1 VSLPVSGEVFATSD
15 HLDTYGI
22 SGLRRSAIPIV
33 SDACRETPYDSRMPP
48 KKAPKLGP
56 KPKATE
62 AWESWGSRMR
72 AHIKR
77 RGLKWNQIAELMEMN
92 GTSGSGIRHWLNG
105 TRSINLREFFQLC
118 TVVDADPAIILFN
131 GPCFPLP
138 EGGPL
143 LEPIQ
148 SAMNTLKHL
157 IDANAK

>member
-1 VSLPVSGEVFATSD
+1 
-15 HLDTYGI
+15 
-22 SGLRRSAIPIV
+22 
-33 SDACRETPYDSRMPP
+33 MPP

-77 RGLKWNQIAELMEMN
+77 RGLKWNQIAELMEM
-92 GTSGSGIRHWLNG
+92 NG